1 VAHSR
6 TLVRTISLPQA
17 IALYAGAV
25 IGAGVILLPGM
36 AASLAGPASIVA
48 WGFDAL
54 LGALLAGAF
63 AALAV
68 RMPEPGGVA
77 TYTARA
83 FGGALGAAVGW
94 MYFIGAAIG
103 QIIVPLAGAAYL
115 AGPLGLDRT
124 GTFIAAGLILAAPVA
139 ANLRGLRVSGNL
151 ALALAALVALLLLAA
166 SVISLPRQSPAA
178 WTPFAPHG
186 WVAVGQAAVLLFFA
200 FSGWE
205 AIAPLAAE
213 FRNPHRD
220 IPRATIWGVA
230 LVTALYL
237 AVAAATIGAREY
249 GSPAVDS
256 VSVAR
261 LLGDGLG
268 AGASAIAAVVAVIVC
283 LGTINAFIAGAARLA
298 YGLAR
303 EQAAPDWLAALDARG
318 TPTLGVWLIGLFA
331 GAGLILTYFTNLSL
345 DFWLALPN
353 TLVLLT
359 YILGMAAGARLLSG
373 VGRALAIA
381 TLVMCLVALPF
392 TGIALGPALLIAL
405 AAVGYRWARLRRV
418 PASASDL
425 SEGKPAL
432 EVEKEGDPV

>member
-1 VAHSR
+1 MAR
-6 TLVRTISLPQA
+6 TLVRTIALPQA
-17 IALYAGAV
+17 IALYVGAV

-54 LGALLAGAF
+54 LGAMLAGAF

-83 FGGALGAAVGW
+83 FGGGAGAVVGW
-94 MYFIGAAIG
+94 MYYIGAAIG

-124 GTFIAAGLILAAPVA
+124 GTFIAAGLILAIPLA
-139 ANLRGLRVSGNL
+139 ANLRGLRISGNL
-151 ALALAALVALLLLAA
+151 ALTLAAMVALLLLAA
-166 SVISLPRQSPAA
+166 SLLSLPHQRLAA

-213 FRNPHRD
+213 FRNPRRD

-237 AVAAATIGAREY
+237 AVAAATIGARVY

-256 VSVAR
+256 VSVAL

-268 AGASAIAAVVAVIVC
+268 AGASAIAAAVAVIVC
-283 LGTINAFIAGAARLA
+283 VGTINAFMAGAARLA

-303 EQAAPDWLAALDARG
+303 ERAAPDWLATLDERG
-318 TPTLGVWLIGLFA
+318 TPIMGVWLIGLFA
-331 GAGLILTYFTNLSL
+331 GAGLIFTYFADLSL

-373 VGRALAIA
+373 AGRLLAVA
-381 TLVMCLVALPF
+381 TLLMCLVALPF
-392 TGIALGPALLIAL
+392 TGLALGPALLIAL
-405 AAVGYRWARLRRV
+405 AAVGYRWARLRQART
-418 PASASDL
+418 SASV
-425 SEGKPAL
+425 SAL
-432 EVEKEGDPV
+432 EVEKESEPV

>member
-1 VAHSR
+1 MAR
-6 TLVRTISLPQA
+6 TLVRAIALPQA
-17 IALYAGAV
+17 IALYVGAV

-63 AALAV
+63 AALAS

-77 TYTARA
+77 AYTARA
-83 FGGALGAAVGW
+83 FGGGAGATVGW

-139 ANLRGLRVSGNL
+139 ANLRGLRISGNL

-166 SVISLPRQSPAA
+166 SLFSLPRQSLAA

-213 FRNPHRD
+213 FRNPQRD

-237 AVAAATIGAREY
+237 AVAAATIGARMY
-249 GSPAVDS
+249 GSPAVDG
-256 VSVAR
+256 VSVAL
-261 LLGDGLG
+261 LLGGGLG
-268 AGASAIAAVVAVIVC
+268 AGASATAAVVAVIVC
-283 LGTINAFIAGAARLA
+283 VGTINAFIAGAARLA

-303 EQAAPDWLAALDARG
+303 ERAAPDWLAALDRRG
-318 TPTLGVWLIGLFA
+318 TPTGGVWLIGAFA
-331 GAGLILTYFTNLSL
+331 GARLILTYFAHLSL

-373 VGRALAIA
+373 AGRALSIA
-381 TLVMCLVALPF
+381 TLLMCLAALPF

-405 AAVGYRWARLRRV
+405 AAVGYRWARLRRA
-418 PASASDL
+418 PTSPS
-425 SEGKPAL
+425 AL
-432 EVEKEGDPV
+432 EAEKESEPV

>member
-1 VAHSR
+1 MARS
-6 TLVRTISLPQA
+6 LVRTISLPQA

-36 AASLAGPASIVA
+36 AASLAGPASILA

-83 FGGALGAAVGW
+83 FGGAAGAAVGW

-115 AGPLGLDRT
+115 AGPLGLDRN
-124 GTFIAAGLILAAPVA
+124 GTFVAAGLILAAPVV

-151 ALALAALVALLLLAA
+151 ALALAALVALLLLSA
-166 SVISLPRQSPAA
+166 SVISLPHQRLTA
-178 WTPFAPHG
+178 WMPFAPHG

-213 FRNPHRD
+213 FRRPQRD
-220 IPRATIWGVA
+220 IPRATVWAVA

-237 AVAAATIGAREY
+237 AVAAATIGARMY
-249 GSPAVDS
+249 GSPGVDS
-256 VSVAR
+256 VSVAL
-261 LLGDGLG
+261 LLGGGLG
-268 AGASAIAAVVAVIVC
+268 AGAANIAAVVAVIVC

-298 YGLAR
+298 YSLAR
-303 EQAAPDWLAALDARG
+303 ERAAPDWLASLDTHG
-318 TPTLGVWLIGLFA
+318 TPTHGVWLIGLFA
-331 GAGLILTYFTNLSL
+331 GSGLILTYFTHLSL

-359 YILGMAAGARLLSG
+359 YILGMGAGARLLA
-373 VGRALAIA
+373 GRGRLLAVV
-381 TLVMCLVALPF
+381 TLLMCLVALPF

-405 AAVGYRWARLRRV
+405 VAVVYRWARLRLAA
-418 PASASDL
+418 ASA
-425 SEGKPAL
+425 PAL
-432 EVEKEGDPV
+432 EKESEPV

>member
-1 VAHSR
+1 MAKEEHIVAR
-6 TLVRTISLPQA
+6 TLVRTIALPQA

-25 IGAGVILLPGM
+25 IGAGVLLLPGM

-63 AALAV
+63 AALSV

-83 FGGALGAAVGW
+83 FGGAAGAAVGW

-124 GTFIAAGLILAAPVA
+124 GTFVAAGLILAAPVV

-166 SVISLPRQSPAA
+166 TVISIPHQRLAA

-213 FRNPHRD
+213 FRRPQRD
-220 IPRATIWGVA
+220 IPRATIWAVA

-237 AVAAATIGAREY
+237 AVAAATIGARMY
-249 GSPAVDS
+249 GSPGVDS
-256 VSVAR
+256 VSVAL
-261 LLGDGLG
+261 LLGGGLG
-268 AGASAIAAVVAVIVC
+268 AGAGVIAAVIAVIVC

-303 EQAAPDWLAALDARG
+303 ERAAPGWLGLLDARG
-318 TPTLGVWLIGLFA
+318 TPTVGVWLIGLFA
-331 GAGLILTYFTNLSL
+331 GGGLMLTYFTYLSL

-359 YILGMAAGARLLSG
+359 YILGMAAGVWLLRGAGRLLAF
-373 VGRALAIA
+373 V
-381 TLVMCLVALPF
+381 TLLMCLVALPF
-392 TGIALGPALLIAL
+392 AGIALGPALLIAL
-405 AAVGYRWARLRRV
+405 AAVGYRWARLRRP
-418 PASASDL
+418 PASA
-425 SEGKPAL
+425 PAL
-432 EVEKEGDPV
+432 EKESEPV